1 MAPLRASKERR
12 LLKLFYSDVGLLT
25 SSYGKKSA
33 LGILD
38 GQAAMNMGGVY
49 ENVVAQELTAHGFT
63 NLYYFTKK
71 GIGELDFLIETDDGD
86 VLALEIKSGK
96 YYRSHAALDNAL
108 NTDGYAIDRVIVLAE
123 TNVFQEKGI
132 TYLPMY
138 MLSMLINE

>member
-1 MAPLRASKERR
+1 
-12 LLKLFYSDVGLLT
+12 
-25 SSYGKKSA
+25 
-33 LGILD
+33 
-38 GQAAMNMGGVY
+38 MNMGGVY

-86 VLALEIKSGK
+86 VLALEIKPGK

-108 NTDGYAIDRVIVLAE
+108 NTDATPLTGDSIAE